1 MVNLDEVEVDFDLK
15 AANAQL
21 DRLEEERRKMTEEVN
36 YGETGA
42 LKDPIARKYEYSA
55 LNMHR
60 YYLIAVSVF
69 LALIFIHFL
78 PQNFFYKSQGGAD
91 HHAPAS
97 QNLDGVHAMAD
108 GTVMNSAGEV
118 IAGAHVMPDGTI
130 MLADGTPV
138 GSASAASRAP
148 VGARF
153 SESTDGLPDATGPLL
168 VELNEGDSYDITA
181 EYVKK
186 DVGNRSLRMLS
197 YNGSIPGP
205 FIKAPQGAE
214 ITINFTNETDIEQT
228 IHSHGIRIDNNSDG
242 VPYMTQDPV
251 PPGGS
256 FTYTIKFDDAGI
268 FWYHPHTRE
277 DYNQEKG
284 LYGNYIVEPSDP
296 EYWSGVNRE
305 IPLVLEDILLD
316 DDSIADFYK
325 DFANYALLGR
335 FGNKYLVN
343 GEQDYTTNVAAGEV
357 IRFFI
362 TNVSNVQT
370 YNLSVPGARIKLVG
384 ADLGKFE
391 RETYESSLLISPA
404 ERLVVEV
411 YFPEAGTYK
420 LMHTDPDGE
429 TELARFFAPENS
441 SVETS
446 YTQEFNVPRANEA
459 VIDEFAGMQSYKNA
473 APDKELLLTIDLGDA
488 VIDHSAHMGHSQNP
502 STSAEPVDR
511 LSKIQWS
518 DPGQSDVVNTTDT
531 ILWQLIDQQT
541 GKVNMDIDWRFKQ
554 GDLVKIRL
562 VNDANADHV
571 MQHPI
576 HLHGQR
582 FVILEENGI
591 PNDNMA
597 WKDTVLVFPGE
608 TLDILV
614 EMSNLGEW
622 MSHCHIAE
630 HLESGMMLGFR
641 VEDESGYATG
651 DEYRATIPANL
662 QHGNRTQTTPDTSQQ
677 SSADSNT
684 ERFTFNMSVPQSQLS
699 VRPETTKFQ
708 ANNQQQIH
716 KETQSSLA
724 VMSIGQLRSLL

>member
-1 MVNLDEVEVDFDLK
+1 
-15 AANAQL
+15 
-21 DRLEEERRKMTEEVN
+21 
-36 YGETGA
+36 
-42 LKDPIARKYEYSA
+42 
-55 LNMHR
+55 
-60 YYLIAVSVF
+60 
-69 LALIFIHFL
+69 
-78 PQNFFYKSQGGAD
+78 
-91 HHAPAS
+91 
-97 QNLDGVHAMAD
+97 
-108 GTVMNSAGEV
+108 
-118 IAGAHVMPDGTI
+118 
-130 MLADGTPV
+130 
-138 GSASAASRAP
+138 
-148 VGARF
+148 
-153 SESTDGLPDATGPLL
+153 
-168 VELNEGDSYDITA
+168 
-181 EYVKK
+181 
-186 DVGNRSLRMLS
+186 MLS

-305 IPLVLEDILLD
+305 IPLVLDDILLD

-708 ANNQQQIH
+708 ANNQQQFTI
-716 KETQSSLA
+716 TVFDSQGNSVQPSSDVDRPVAVTFVKSDDSTKVYTYPGNNSFPEIDATVPSQNVPGAPGFDESQPHSHSFNFIPQALAHGGVDDGDGPESSGRIFSYTIPVVFPAEGLYRGFVEFVPLGTTEPVLLTFDVEVESASSNLKWILFLIILA
-724 VMSIGQLRSLL
+724 VPVAWFVRKPFKASSV